1 MRFDRTITVPE
12 EGLCAAGHGMAPL
25 ALAGRVER
33 ILIPEEALQ
42 ERVEGLAAEV
52 HAQYAGCAE
61 LTLLVALKGAFVFAA
76 DLGRALARR
85 GGLEVRY
92 EFIRASAYGK
102 EIKQADERARAVS
115 VTALPADLAGKD
127 VLIVEDLI
135 DQGFTLTALKRRV
148 LAAGV
153 RSARICALLSKR
165 LERPTPAAARN
176 RAALS
181 LNFVG
186 FDVPDRWVAGYGT
199 DAGEDF
205 RALPYIVT
213 VREEHYAAR

>member
-1 MRFDRTITVPE
+1 MRFDRTITVPA
-12 EGLCAAGHGMAPL
+12 EGLCTAGHGMAPL
-25 ALAGRVER
+25 ALADRVES

-42 ERVEGLAAEV
+42 ERVEGLGAQV
-52 HAQYAGCAE
+52 HERYAGCAE
-61 LTLLVALKGAFVFAA
+61 LTLLVVLKGAFVFGA

-85 GGLEVRY
+85 GGLEIRY
-92 EFIRASAYGK
+92 EFVRTSAYGTT
-102 EIKQADERARAVS
+102 IKQADEKARAVS
-115 VTALPADLAGKD
+115 MSTLPAGLAGKD

-148 LAAGV
+148 LAEGV
-153 RSARICALLSKR
+153 RSARICTLISKR
-165 LERPTPAAARN
+165 LERPTPAVARN

-181 LNFVG
+181 LDFVG

-205 RALPYIVT
+205 RSLPYIVT
-213 VREEHYAAR
+213 VREQYYSES